1 MGCNREFFLLYQVL
15 NWSLVGFNL
24 FTSFPPAFVGS
35 QKIKKLGYWKDT
47 FLENWVDD
55 YLQNISVSLNISF
68 CSFLYSCY
76 WNFIYWYF
84 IPDPFWF
91 SVIYPKIIVWQYIWF
106 WSRTCWCLFVDPLVF
121 GRTLVIF
128 ELLYGFL
135 SFPSFI

>member
-15 NWSLVGFNL
+15 NWSLVGFNFL
-24 FTSFPPAFVGS
+24 PPFPPAFVGS
-35 QKIKKLGYWKDT
+35 QKIKKLGCWKDT

-55 YLQNISVSLNISF
+55 HLQNISVSLNISF
-68 CSFLYSCY
+68 FSFLYSCY

-84 IPDPFWF
+84 IPDPFRF

-106 WSRTCWCLFVDPLVF
+106 WSHTCWCLFVGSFVF
-121 GRTLVIF
+121 GRILVRF